1 MELVASPSLN
11 PLYSGGLW
19 EPVIW
24 IPPTTVRLCCDQYA
38 SGVGTIPMSATSTP
52 LASSPRTSARCN
64 PSPLGRL
71 SRPTATAPFTPLSAR
86 NAAYAPATAVA
97 TSSVRSFPAMPRM
110 SSSQKSAREI
120 AIAVTAMAISRASF
134 REYDI
139 RGIAGKDL
147 TEEVATAVAG
157 AYAAFLAERGVKGAV
172 AVGRDNRPSGE
183 GLHRALVRGL
193 LASGVDVADI
203 GIVPTPLAYWSQH
216 NLTVVGG
223 IQITGS
229 HNPPEYNGF
238 KLGLGT
244 SSIYGADIQHIY
256 ELAVAGKFPRGKGT
270 LRKEQVIDRYIDDI
284 AARVGT
290 LSRASSRDDWGVR
303 GDDLKVVIDC
313 GNGVGALVAPKL
325 FPKLGIKPRCL
336 FCESD
341 GTFPNHHPDP
351 TVPKNLEA
359 LIAAVKEEQADIGI
373 AFDGDADRIGV
384 IDHTGEIIWGDYLLI
399 IYAREVL
406 ARTGEGQAIVFDVK
420 ASQALPEA
428 IEKAGGIPVMWKT
441 GHSLIEEKMHET
453 HAPVAGE
460 MSGHMFFAEGYYG
473 FDDALYGAARLL
485 RIVAESGKTV
495 RDLLADVPRFVST
508 PEIRVDCPDDKKF
521 GIVEEAKKYFGA
533 KYKVI
538 TVDGARVLFGGGW
551 GLIRASNTQPVL
563 VMRFEARTKEQ
574 LEKIQSEIQGW
585 LRSKGVTV

>member
-1 MELVASPSLN
+1 
-11 PLYSGGLW
+11 
-19 EPVIW
+19 
-24 IPPTTVRLCCDQYA
+24 
-38 SGVGTIPMSATSTP
+38 
-52 LASSPRTSARCN
+52 
-64 PSPLGRL
+64 
-71 SRPTATAPFTPLSAR
+71 
-86 NAAYAPATAVA
+86 
-97 TSSVRSFPAMPRM
+97 
-110 SSSQKSAREI
+110 
-120 AIAVTAMAISRASF
+120 MAISRAIF

-157 AYAAFLAERGVKGAV
+157 AYAAFLAERGVKGAL

-183 GLHRALVRGL
+183 GLHRALVGGL
-193 LASGVDVADI
+193 VASGTDVVDV
-203 GIVPTPLAYWSQH
+203 GVVPTPLAYWSQH
-216 NLTVVGG
+216 NLSVVGG

-238 KLGLGT
+238 KLGLGG

-256 ELAVAGKFPRGKGT
+256 ELAIAGKFPRGKGT
-270 LRKEQVIDRYIDDI
+270 LRTEQVIDRYVDDI
-284 AARVGT
+284 TARVGK
-290 LSRASSRDDWGVR
+290 LGRA
-303 GDDLKVVIDC
+303 LKVVIDC
-313 GNGVGALVAPKL
+313 GNGAGALVAPKL
-325 FPKLGIKPRCL
+325 FLKLGINPRCL

-351 TVPKNLEA
+351 TVPKNLED
-359 LIAAVKEEQADIGI
+359 LIAAVKQDRADIGI

-399 IYAREVL
+399 IYARDAL
-406 ARTGEGQAIVFDVK
+406 ARTGKGQSIVFDVK

-441 GHSLIEEKMHET
+441 GHSVIEEKMHET

-460 MSGHMFFAEGYYG
+460 MSGHMFFAEGFYG

-485 RIVAESGKTV
+485 RIVADSGKTV

-508 PEIRVDCPDDKKF
+508 PEIRLDCPDDKKF
-521 GIVEEAKKYFGA
+521 GIVQEAQEYFGA
-533 KYKVI
+533 KYKVN
-538 TVDGARVLFGGGW
+538 TVDGARVLFGDGW

-563 VMRFEARTKEQ
+563 VLRFEARTKEQ
-574 LEKIQSEIQGW
+574 LEKIQSEMQGW
-585 LRSKGVTV
+585 LRAKGVKV

>member
-1 MELVASPSLN
+1 
-11 PLYSGGLW
+11 
-19 EPVIW
+19 
-24 IPPTTVRLCCDQYA
+24 
-38 SGVGTIPMSATSTP
+38 
-52 LASSPRTSARCN
+52 
-64 PSPLGRL
+64 
-71 SRPTATAPFTPLSAR
+71 
-86 NAAYAPATAVA
+86 
-97 TSSVRSFPAMPRM
+97 
-110 SSSQKSAREI
+110 
-120 AIAVTAMAISRASF
+120 MAISRAIF

-157 AYAAFLAERGVKGAV
+157 AYAAFLVERGVKGAL

-183 GLHRALVRGL
+183 GLHRALVGGL
-193 LASGVDVADI
+193 LASGLDVVDV
-203 GIVPTPLAYWSQH
+203 GVVPTPLAYWSQH
-216 NLTVVGG
+216 NLAVVGG

-256 ELAVAGKFPRGKGT
+256 ELALAGKFPRGKGT
-270 LRKEQVIDRYIDDI
+270 LRGEQIIDRYIDDI
-284 AARVGT
+284 AARVGK
-290 LSRASSRDDWGVR
+290 LRRA
-303 GDDLKVVIDC
+303 LKVVIDC
-313 GNGVGALVAPKL
+313 GNGAGALVAPKL
-325 FPKLGIKPRCL
+325 FQKLGIKPRYL

-359 LIAAVKEEQADIGI
+359 LIAAVKQDQADIGI

-399 IYAREVL
+399 IYARDAL
-406 ARTGEGQAIVFDVK
+406 ARTGKGQSIVFDVK
-420 ASQALPEA
+420 ASQALPET

-441 GHSLIEEKMHET
+441 GHSLIEEKMHQT

-460 MSGHMFFAEGYYG
+460 MSGHMFFAEGFYG

-508 PEIRVDCPDDKKF
+508 PEIRLDCPDDKKF
-521 GIVEEAKKYFGA
+521 GIVEEAQKYFGA
-533 KYKVI
+533 KYEVN
-538 TVDGARVLFGGGW
+538 TVDGARVLFGDGW

-574 LEKIQSEIQGW
+574 LEKIQSEMQGW
-585 LRSKGVTV
+585 LRSKGVKV

>member
-1 MELVASPSLN
+1 
-11 PLYSGGLW
+11 
-19 EPVIW
+19 
-24 IPPTTVRLCCDQYA
+24 
-38 SGVGTIPMSATSTP
+38 
-52 LASSPRTSARCN
+52 
-64 PSPLGRL
+64 
-71 SRPTATAPFTPLSAR
+71 
-86 NAAYAPATAVA
+86 
-97 TSSVRSFPAMPRM
+97 
-110 SSSQKSAREI
+110 
-120 AIAVTAMAISRASF
+120 MAISRAIF

-147 TEEVATAVAG
+147 TEEVAAAVAG
-157 AYAAFLAERGVKGAV
+157 AYAGFLAERGVKGAL

-183 GLHRALVRGL
+183 GLHRALVGGL
-193 LASGVDVADI
+193 LASGVDVVDV
-203 GIVPTPLAYWSQH
+203 GVVPTPLAYWSQH
-216 NLTVVGG
+216 NLAVVGG

-238 KLGLGT
+238 KLGLDT

-256 ELAVAGKFPRGKGT
+256 ELALAGKFPRGKGT
-270 LRKEQVIDRYIDDI
+270 LRGEQVIDRYIDDI
-284 AARVGT
+284 AARVGK
-290 LSRASSRDDWGVR
+290 LRRA
-303 GDDLKVVIDC
+303 LKVVIDC
-313 GNGVGALVAPKL
+313 GNGAGALVAPKL
-325 FPKLGIKPRCL
+325 FPKLGIKPRYL

-359 LIAAVKEEQADIGI
+359 LIAAVKQDQADIGI

-399 IYAREVL
+399 IYARDAL
-406 ARTGEGQAIVFDVK
+406 ARTGKGQSIVFDVK

-441 GHSLIEEKMHET
+441 GHSVIEEKMHET

-460 MSGHMFFAEGYYG
+460 MSGHMFFAEGFYG

-508 PEIRVDCPDDKKF
+508 PEIRLDCPDDKKF
-521 GIVEEAKKYFGA
+521 GIVEEAQKYFGA
-533 KYKVI
+533 KYKVN
-538 TVDGARVLFGGGW
+538 TVDGARVLFGDGW

-574 LEKIQSEIQGW
+574 LEKIRSEMQGW
-585 LRSKGVTV
+585 LRSKGVKV

>member
-1 MELVASPSLN
+1 
-11 PLYSGGLW
+11 
-19 EPVIW
+19 
-24 IPPTTVRLCCDQYA
+24 
-38 SGVGTIPMSATSTP
+38 
-52 LASSPRTSARCN
+52 
-64 PSPLGRL
+64 
-71 SRPTATAPFTPLSAR
+71 
-86 NAAYAPATAVA
+86 
-97 TSSVRSFPAMPRM
+97 
-110 SSSQKSAREI
+110 
-120 AIAVTAMAISRASF
+120 MAISRAIF

-157 AYAAFLAERGVKGAV
+157 AYAAFLAEKGVKGAL

-183 GLHRALVRGL
+183 GLHRALVGGL
-193 LASGVDVADI
+193 LSSGVDVMDI

-216 NLTVVGG
+216 NLAVVGG

-270 LRKEQVIDRYIDDI
+270 LRNEQVIDRYIDDV
-284 AARVGT
+284 AARVGK
-290 LSRASSRDDWGVR
+290 LPRA
-303 GDDLKVVIDC
+303 LNVVIDC
-313 GNGVGALVAPKL
+313 GNGAGALVAPKL

-351 TVPKNLEA
+351 TIPKNLEA
-359 LIAAVKEEQADIGI
+359 LIAAVREDKADIGI

-399 IYAREVL
+399 IYARDVL
-406 ARTGEGQAIVFDVK
+406 ARTGKGQAIVFDVK

-441 GHSLIEEKMHET
+441 GHSLIEEKMHDT

-485 RIVAESGKTV
+485 RIVADSGKTV

-521 GIVEEAKKYFGA
+521 GIVEEAKEYFAA
-533 KYKVI
+533 KYTVI
-538 TVDGARVLFGGGW
+538 TVDGARVLFGDGW

-563 VMRFEARTKEQ
+563 VLRFEATSPEARDAHRAE
-574 LEKIQSEIQGW
+574 LMDW
-585 LRSKGVTV
+585 LASRGVKG